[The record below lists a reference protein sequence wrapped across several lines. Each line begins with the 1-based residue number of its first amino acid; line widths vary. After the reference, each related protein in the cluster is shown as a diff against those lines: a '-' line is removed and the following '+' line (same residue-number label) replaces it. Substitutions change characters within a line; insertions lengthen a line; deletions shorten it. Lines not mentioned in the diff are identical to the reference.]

1 MTISVFFSYMKI
13 IPTDFPI
20 LFWWYFRPF
29 SAHVHAIVWAFK
41 INLGEIRNYGI
52 QNPYQ
57 MYRHLWVKIMHLWWR
72 QSLDLTKQQK
82 NNIWPCIQIP
92 RFSRVLIILIWIKVQ
107 NVLDASNFSKTQLR
121 NSLKVLKHTFSSVK
135 VKHFLSL
142 KNDDF
147 EFHTIL
153 ARAGVRAA
161 RSNYFL
167 EKFNIS
173 AFTEKKNQVKSS
185 SGSCFTAVLSPPS

>member
-1 MTISVFFSYMKI
+1 MG
-13 IPTDFPI
+13 
-20 LFWWYFRPF
+20 
-29 SAHVHAIVWAFK
+29 K
-41 INLGEIRNYGI
+41 INAIYDG
-52 QNPYQ
+52 
-57 MYRHLWVKIMHLWWR
+57 R

-82 NNIWPCIQIP
+82 TTFGHAF
-92 RFSRVLIILIWIKVQ
+92 RF
-107 NVLDASNFSKTQLR
+107 LDFHEFWLFWFESKCKMFLDTSNFSKTQLR

-147 EFHTIL
+147 EFNTIL

-161 RSNYFL
+161 RRNYFL

-173 AFTEKKNQVKSS
+173 AFTEKKIKSKALLVNVLE
-185 SGSCFTAVLSPPS
+185 CFEGLCAYVDNAQRSTLRVL

>member
-1 MTISVFFSYMKI
+1 MLNFGICPK
-13 IPTDFPI
+13 
-20 LFWWYFRPF
+20 
-29 SAHVHAIVWAFK
+29 
-41 INLGEIRNYGI
+41 RN
-52 QNPYQ
+52 
-57 MYRHLWVKIMHLWWR
+57 LWVKNVIYDGR

-82 NNIWPCIQIP
+82 TTFGHAF
-92 RFSRVLIILIWIKVQ
+92 RF
-107 NVLDASNFSKTQLR
+107 LDFHEFWLFWFESKCKMFLDTSNFSKTQLR

-147 EFHTIL
+147 EFNTVL

-161 RSNYFL
+161 RSNYIL

-173 AFTEKKNQVKSS
+173 AFTGKKNQVKSS
-185 SGSCFTAVLSPPS
+185 SGSCFTAVLSPPSYPDTGARCSLRVPKCESLRVPKCESLGSQNASPWGPKNASP